1 MENCILTNMCMVSD
15 GGGNVLVQA
24 RIDPSWPGITFPGG
38 HVEAGEPFVDAAVRE
53 VYEET
58 GLRVSNLKL
67 CGIQDWQRDD
77 GARYVVFFYKTE
89 TFSGELTSSH
99 EGEVFRTP
107 VDGLEKMKLA
117 SGMES
122 MLRVFLDDSLNEM
135 FYIRE
140 NGEWKVILK

>member
-15 GGGNVLVQA
+15 GCGNVLVQN

-38 HVEAGEPFVDAAVRE
+38 HVEAGESFVDAAVRE

-89 TFSGELTSSH
+89 TFSGERTSSH

-122 MLRVFLDDSLNEM
+122 MLRVFLDDSLKEM

-140 NGEWKVILK
+140 KGEWKVILK

>member
-1 MENCILTNMCMVSD
+1 M
-15 GGGNVLVQA
+15 
-24 RIDPSWPGITFPGG
+24 
-38 HVEAGEPFVDAAVRE
+38 
-53 VYEET
+53 
-58 GLRVSNLKL
+58 
-67 CGIQDWQRDD
+67 
-77 GARYVVFFYKTE
+77 
-89 TFSGELTSSH
+89 
-99 EGEVFRTP
+99 FRTP

>member
-24 RIDPSWPGITFPGG
+24 RIDPSWPGITFLGG

-99 EGEVFRTP
+99 EGEVFRAP

-135 FYIRE
+135 IYIRE

>member
-15 GGGNVLVQA
+15 GCGNVLVQN

-99 EGEVFRTP
+99 EGEVFRAP

-122 MLRVFLDDSLNEM
+122 MLCVFLDDSLNEM

>member
-15 GGGNVLVQA
+15 GCGNVLAQD

-38 HVEAGEPFVDAAVRE
+38 HVKAGEPFVDAAVRE

-89 TFSGELTSSH
+89 TFRGELTSSH
-99 EGEVFRTP
+99 EGEVFWTP